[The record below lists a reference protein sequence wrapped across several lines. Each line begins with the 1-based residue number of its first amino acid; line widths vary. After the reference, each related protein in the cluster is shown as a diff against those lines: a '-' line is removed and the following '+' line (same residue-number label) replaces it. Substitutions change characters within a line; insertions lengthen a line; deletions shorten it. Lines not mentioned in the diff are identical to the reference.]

1 MKACSV
7 SALLLL
13 LLLAITRSFA
23 KDASRATVV
32 YDDRATEVGVAEVA
46 EAGASD
52 LWITTADLTRATGFA
67 VKPQGVCRDELC
79 FPLPKAR
86 VKEFV
91 RPEAVAKGTAAKADA
106 GHEVIHGLFNL
117 TGFAAMVHQPVAHD
131 DALSTWYF
139 GLRSDQQQRL
149 ASLRA
154 PDFTL
159 PDMAGKMHSLSDLRG
174 KKVFLITWASW

>member
-1 MKACSV
+1 MKVLIAALFLLIAIQSNAV
-7 SALLLL
+7 S
-13 LLLAITRSFA
+13 R
-23 KDASRATVV
+23 RATVV
-32 YDDRATEVGVAEVA
+32 YDDHATEVGAA
-46 EAGASD
+46 HFPDNSPG
-52 LWITTADLTRATGFA
+52 LWLTTADLTRATGFA

-86 VKEFV
+86 MQEFL
-91 RPEAVAKGTAAKADA
+91 RPESDAKNHSAKDA
-106 GHEVIHGLFNL
+106 KSGWFNL
-117 TGFAAMVHQPVAHD
+117 TAFAALVHQPVAHD

-159 PDMAGKMHSLSDLRG
+159 PDMSGKMHSLSEFRG
-174 KKVFLITWASW
+174 K